1 MSDSVSKFKAL
12 YFKKDL
18 IERNIVRVENYFY
31 FLEEKE
37 EFREHPF
44 YEFVKNIKEKGESY
58 MEELIKK
65 GELLFN
71 GEESFYIYEQ
81 EFRIYDE
88 KFVRKGFLCALKLK
102 SGKNIF
108 PHEDVFDW
116 AVEVH
121 KNFYEKSGINFE
133 PVLLIY
139 KGKPVGDFIE
149 KEELIFEVKDEFNEF
164 HRIRKCVIDD
174 NFFDEIEKSEFVIA
188 DGHHR
193 FKAMLKANFDKRL
206 VLLFSVYDDNLKILP
221 THRGV
226 NLKEEKIKRL
236 IDKSEKLDVIDIEEN
251 IKKLKNP
258 QIIMFHNNNFYF
270 ITGDGEDFSV
280 SYLHKEIITEESEPP
295 GFYRDYRELLNDVKK
310 GKFNTAFFLPPLSPL
325 NVYEYAINKLKLPP
339 KSTDFYP
346 KPLCGF
352 IGLKLF

>member
-1 MSDSVSKFKAL
+1 VSDSVSKFRAL
-12 YFKKDL
+12 YFKEDL
-18 IERNIVRVENYFY
+18 IEKNIVRVENYFY

-37 EFREHPF
+37 EFKGHPF
-44 YEFVKNIKEKGESY
+44 YEFVKNIKQKGESY
-58 MEELIKK
+58 LEELIRK

-71 GEESFYIYEQ
+71 GEENFYIYEQ

-88 KFVRKGFLCALKLK
+88 KFIRKGFLCALKLK

-108 PHEDVFDW
+108 PHEGTFDW

-139 KGKPVGDFIE
+139 KGKPVDDFIQ
-149 KEELIFEVKDEFNEF
+149 KEELIFEVSDEFNEF
-164 HRIRKCVIDD
+164 HRIKKCIIDD
-174 NFFDEIEKSEFVIA
+174 NFFNEIEESEFVIA

-193 FKAMLKANFDKRL
+193 FKAMLKAGFDKRL
-206 VLLFSVYDDNLKILP
+206 VLLFSVYDNNLKILP
-221 THRGV
+221 THRGA
-226 NLKEEKIKRL
+226 NLKEAKIKRL
-236 IDKSEKLDVIDIEEN
+236 IDNSEKLDVTNVEEN
-251 IKKLKNP
+251 IKNLKNP
-258 QIIMFHNNNFYF
+258 QIIMFHNDNFYF
-270 ITGDGEDFSV
+270 IEGDGEEFSV
-280 SYLHKEIITEESEPP
+280 SYLHKNIITEESEKP

-346 KPLCGF
+346 KPLCGL
-352 IGLKLF
+352 IGLKLI